1 MIRLIAFDLDG
12 TFLDDSKKIPEE
24 NLRALESAA
33 KAGIH
38 IVPATGRM
46 FCGLPKEIAALP
58 FIRYFI
64 LINGA
69 QVYDSLEDR
78 IVSSAEISKETA
90 LKLYDYAEHF
100 DCLYD
105 SYIDDRG
112 YMNRD
117 MYDRLEDYVDNKPYV
132 AYMRTVR
139 TPVDSL
145 KDYVRNRE
153 GTIQKVQY
161 FFKDQKEK
169 ERQRALIPT
178 LFPDLVASSSL
189 GTNIEINSAKAGKGP
204 ALEALCTAL
213 DFTAG
218 EALAFGDGLNDLDM
232 IKTAGYGTAMAN
244 SDPAVLAVARNLT
257 EFDNNHAGVAKEIRR
272 LLPDL
277 EF

>member
-12 TFLDDSKKIPEE
+12 TFLDDNKKIPQE
-24 NLRALESAA
+24 NLRALEAA
-33 KAGIH
+33 AAAGIH

-46 FCGLPKEIAALP
+46 FCGLPKEITALP
-58 FIRYFI
+58 FIRYYI

-69 QVYDSLEDR
+69 QVYDSLEDK
-78 IVSSAEISKETA
+78 IVSSADISKDTA
-90 LKLYDYAEHF
+90 LKLYNYAENF

-132 AYMRTVR
+132 AYMRNVR

-145 KDYVRNRE
+145 KDYVICRE
-153 GTIQKVQY
+153 CTVQKVQY
-161 FFKDQKEK
+161 FFKNQREK
-169 ERQRALIPT
+169 ERQRSLLPT
-178 LFPDLVASSSL
+178 LFPEIMAASSL
-189 GTNIEINSAKAGKGP
+189 GTNIEINSVKAGKGP
-204 ALEALCTAL
+204 ALEALCVAL
-213 DFTAG
+213 GFTAG

-232 IKTAGYGTAMAN
+232 IKTAGYGTAMSN
-244 SDPAVLAVARNLT
+244 SDPAVLAAACNVT
-257 EFDNNHAGVAKEIRR
+257 EFDNNQAGVAKEIRH

-277 EF
+277 KF